1 MELQKS
7 DTVLRARHHHEE
19 AVRSLRERHEMEVFR
34 FNQEIESGKLKLK
47 TKDNEIDALRNQLTK
62 SERERDNLIV
72 EKSEIVRG
80 LQERLDASQKRLAQS
95 IAEVSKTLFVSL
107 GLSALPSTVPSVI
120 PLRYF

>member
-1 MELQKS
+1 
-7 DTVLRARHHHEE
+7 
-19 AVRSLRERHEMEVFR
+19 MEVFR

-107 GLSALPSTVPSVI
+107 GLSALPPLLSPYVI
-120 PLRYF
+120 FRISILRKGCF

>member
-47 TKDNEIDALRNQLTK
+47 NKDNEIDALRNQLTK
-62 SERERDNLIV
+62 SERERDNLVV

-95 IAEVSKTLFVSL
+95 IAEVSKRLLVSEK
-107 GLSALPSTVPSVI
+107 SQSF
-120 PLRYF
+120 RY